1 MKCYRISCGTA
12 SSSSTSDM
20 SEAGR
25 EELGVAVMAWHRIQ
39 APLLQGLLQG
49 VALRGQPLELFKKS
63 N

>member
-12 SSSSTSDM
+12 SDM

>member
-1 MKCYRISCGTA
+1 
-12 SSSSTSDM
+12 M

-49 VALRGQPLELFKKS
+49 DALRGQPLESFKKT